1 MRVQPL
7 TICEKA
13 VILEALKA
21 GKRFDYRSLE
31 EFREVKL
38 VVGAEVGTA
47 ICTIGSTKVMT
58 AISAQIAEPSSM
70 RPHKGLISI
79 DVDMS
84 PMANYANEHDRL
96 GSKGMELIRLLELII
111 RDSRCIDVESLCIRA
126 GKEIW
131 KVRVDVRILDDDGS
145 LLDCACLSAITA
157 LQHFRRPNVTLEPH
171 HTLIYSE
178 YEKAPVPLNIY
189 HMPICT
195 TIGLLDK
202 GQMVVIDPTDKEAA
216 CLDGSIVVACNK
228 RREVCA
234 LHQSTNLVLS
244 TKQIERCVK
253 LAMSRAEA
261 LTAVVSDVIK
271 QDQRER
277 SAFKRPD
284 GFAIT
289 APSLIL
295 TTGTAASIQITAP
308 LTSTEQESPQKAL
321 YQPSVIINEN
331 PLSVG
336 SVTQEDVD
344 NDASISEQVDI
355 IQSSVGKVEVTEKQS
370 SISNRKRE
378 EKEVDDL
385 LDGLDD
391 DEEEEDVQTLAL
403 GTENTVQDVHMQ
415 EEDEDE
421 TPNLLLAKKKKE
433 SSSLQL
439 ITFFYDFVI
448 CLFVSLFCDFHRFQ
462 KLTSLFKTLLK

>member
-1 MRVQPL
+1 MRVQPV
-7 TICEKA
+7 TNCEKA
-13 VILEALKA
+13 VILEALKS
-21 GKRFDYRSLE
+21 GKRFDFRSLE
-31 EFREVKL
+31 EFRDVKL

-47 ICTIGSTKVMT
+47 ICTIGNTKVM
-58 AISAQIAEPSSM
+58 AAVSAEIAEPSSM
-70 RPHKGLISI
+70 RPHKGVINI
-79 DVDMS
+79 DVDLS

-111 RDSRCIDVESLCIRA
+111 RDSRCIDVEALCIRA

-131 KVRVDVRILDDDGS
+131 KIRVDVRILDEDGS
-145 LLDCACLSAITA
+145 LLDCACLAAITA

-202 GQMVVIDPTDKEAA
+202 GQIVVIDPTDKETA

-234 LHQSTNLVLS
+234 LHQSTNLILS

-253 LAMSRAEA
+253 LAMARAEA

-271 QDQRER
+271 QDQIER

-289 APSLIL
+289 TPSLIL
-295 TTGTAASIQITAP
+295 TAGTTASRQIRAP
-308 LTSTEQESPQKAL
+308 VIKTEPESFTQRSL
-321 YQPSVIINEN
+321 YQPSVILNEN

-336 SVTQEDVD
+336 SVKQEDVD
-344 NDASISEQVDI
+344 EETLLAEQLTT
-355 IQSSVGKVEVTEKQS
+355 IQNSVGQVEVTEKQTVAVS
-370 SISNRKRE
+370 SRKRE
-378 EKEVDDL
+378 VEEVNDL

-391 DEEEEDVQTLAL
+391 DDEEEEVQTMTL
-403 GTENTVQDVHMQ
+403 GSETVLNDVPM
-415 EEDEDE
+415 EEAPDAEDSLV
-421 TPNLLLAKKKKE
+421 NAKKKK
-433 SSSLQL
+433 
-439 ITFFYDFVI
+439 
-448 CLFVSLFCDFHRFQ
+448 
-462 KLTSLFKTLLK
+462 KK